1 MHLPKTPIN
10 YFRGD
15 PWTIVEE
22 GFDPAYQRVS
32 ESVFSVANEFM
43 GVRGYFEEGYGGD
56 HLLGSYFNHLYE
68 LMDIRHD
75 QVFKGFVTKGAAMV
89 NAVDW
94 LYTRLRVDGEQLDLA
109 KSAFSAFTRRLDMRT
124 GVLTRDFVW
133 QTASGKHLRVTFSRF
148 TDMQSTRVGCQ
159 RIVLEP
165 LDFSGTVEVT
175 AGLDF
180 NTHYEIGAGW
190 DQTGEENRPGKDE
203 IINFWQCHRKSEVA
217 GGWAI
222 EAETLRSGHQLFSGF
237 RLQAD
242 QAIETTPVEDVK
254 FIGVNFKLAV
264 NQGRPTTV
272 DRIAVNH
279 WAKTPDVDAVWG
291 SGLELMR
298 RFAGATYDSLMAE
311 HVAFWQRTWDV
322 LDIDIEGDPDVL
334 QGLRFSSFQTYQS
347 YHGEDADL
355 NALCKG
361 MTGEVYFGWAFW
373 DSEIYSHR
381 LMMFVD
387 PDVAKNLLLYRYH
400 RLAQAMERARQL
412 DVEGARFPFATI
424 TGTEDSGT
432 WQHVDIE
439 IHSDLAVAY
448 AIWHHDVILQDKEF
462 LYREGIEMLLQIC
475 RFLASWGGWSPSKGD
490 FGFYGV
496 MGPDEFHMMVNHNC
510 YTNVLGK
517 KAFEFTLAVLDEM
530 RRVAPGLYRDALGK
544 VNLAPEEPPRWAEMA
559 AKMRIPKDEETGI
572 LEQHAGYFDLPHVD
586 LAHFPPDQIPVY
598 KNWAYVKIFRYDMV
612 KQPDV
617 LNLMYF
623 FSQDYTLAEKLANYD
638 FYEAR
643 TIHESSL
650 SPSLHAILAVELGKL
665 DDAYTFFSYGA
676 RMDLDNYNRNTEQ
689 GLHVTSAAGVWA
701 SMIFGY
707 GGMRTDADILIL
719 APTLPA
725 QWQSFRFRVRYR
737 GALLEVRAGS
747 GKVQVRAIEG
757 GPVKVRLYGN
767 DCVVDSEGVTVA
779 LQQHGDHPL
788 NYAGVGRPR
797 IAGSTVVR
805 ELEER

>member
-1 MHLPKTPIN
+1 MHLPKTPIQ

-15 PWTIVEE
+15 PWTITEE

-43 GVRGYFEEGYGGD
+43 GVRGYFEEGYSGD

-75 QVFKGFVTKGAAMV
+75 QLFKGFVTQGAAMI

-94 LYTRLRVDGEQLDLA
+94 LFTRLWVDGEQLDLA
-109 KSAFSAFTRRLDMRT
+109 TSAFTDFTRRLDMRT
-124 GVLTRDFVW
+124 GVLSREFVW
-133 QTASGKHLRVTFSRF
+133 RTASGKHLKLTFIRF

-165 LDFSGTVEVT
+165 LDFSGVVQVRV
-175 AGLDF
+175 GLDF

-190 DQTGEENRPGKDE
+190 DQTGSGGPLDPEAVT
-203 IINFWQCHRKSEVA
+203 NFWRRVRESQIE

-222 EAETLRSGHQLFSGF
+222 QGETLRSGHQLFSSF
-237 RLQAD
+237 YLRTEQ
-242 QAIETTPVEDVK
+242 PVATENVVGAK
-254 FIGVNFKLAV
+254 FIGTDFTLPVE
-264 NQGRPTTV
+264 QGRPTTV
-272 DRIAVNH
+272 DRIVIND
-279 WAKTPDVDAVWG
+279 WARTADVDAVWAR
-291 SGLELMR
+291 GLELMR
-298 RFAGATYDSLMAE
+298 AHRDSTFDGLLAE
-311 HVAFWQRTWDV
+311 HVAAWSRIWNV
-322 LDIDIEGDPDVL
+322 LDIDIEGDPTVL

-347 YHGEDADL
+347 YHGESADL

-381 LMMFVD
+381 LMMFID
-387 PDVAKNLLLYRYH
+387 PPAARQLLLYRYH
-400 RLAQAMERARQL
+400 RLGRAMERARQL
-412 DVEGARFPFATI
+412 DCEGARFPFATI

-432 WQHVDIE
+432 WQHVDLE
-439 IHSDLAVAY
+439 IHSDLAISY
-448 AIWHHDVILQDKEF
+448 AIWHHDLILRDKEF

-475 RFLASWGGWSPSKGD
+475 RFLASAGGWSPSKGD

-510 YTNVLGK
+510 YTNVMGK
-517 KAFEFTLAVLDEM
+517 KAFEFTLSVIEEM
-530 RRVAPGLYRDALGK
+530 QANAPDLYREAVAQTALRPDE
-544 VNLAPEEPPRWAEMA
+544 PEQWRHMA
-559 AKMRIPKDEETGI
+559 AKMRIPRDEATGVF
-572 LEQHAGYFDLPHVD
+572 EQHAGFFDLPHVD
-586 LAHFPPDQIPVY
+586 LEHFPPDQIPIY
-598 KNWAYVKIFRYDMV
+598 KNWAYVRIFRYDMV

-623 FSQDYTLAEKLANYD
+623 FSQDYTLEEKRANYD

-650 SPSLHAILAVELGKL
+650 SPSLHSILAVELGKL

-676 RMDLDNYNRNTEQ
+676 RMDLDNYNRNTDQ

-701 SMIFGY
+701 SMVFGY
-707 GGMRTDADILIL
+707 GGMRTDSEVLIL
-719 APTLPA
+719 QPTLPK
-725 QWQSFRFRVRYR
+725 QWRSFRFRVQYR
-737 GALLEVRAGS
+737 GALLEVSVGAE
-747 GKVQVRAIEG
+747 QVRLQAIDG
-757 GPVKVRLYGN
+757 GPVTVRLYGA
-767 DCVVDSEGVTVA
+767 DTEVDGRGIAVELRQPGE
-779 LQQHGDHPL
+779 PL
-788 NYAGVGRPR
+788 RMRSHDTRGP
-797 IAGSTVVR
+797 TKH
-805 ELEER
+805 